1 MFSHYMR
8 AFIIALAGRL
18 SAIRC
23 GDRTPDRIGSSESLR
38 TLIRHPFPELNMT
51 AVNPRLAEN
60 PRLAD
65 YPIDP
70 LFLERWSPRAF
81 TDETIQ
87 EAELLTLFEAARWAP
102 SAANAQPWRFLYA
115 RRGTAHWD
123 KFLGLLV
130 PFNQT
135 WASRA
140 AALIVL
146 VSDPLFLRPGTD
158 EPTTLRSQSLD
169 AGAAWASLAL
179 QATRDGWRAHGM
191 GGIDLERAAV
201 ELNVPPGHRVE
212 LAIAIGRPSDRSS
225 LPEALQAR
233 EFPSGR
239 KRVAEFAFEGGFA
252 AAG

>member
-1 MFSHYMR
+1 
-8 AFIIALAGRL
+8 
-18 SAIRC
+18 
-23 GDRTPDRIGSSESLR
+23 
-38 TLIRHPFPELNMT
+38 MT
-51 AVNPRLAEN
+51 AVDPRLAEN

-70 LFLERWSPRAF
+70 LFLQRWSPRAF
-81 TDETIQ
+81 SDETIR
-87 EAELLTLFEAARWAP
+87 ETELLALFEAARWAP
-102 SAANAQPWRFLYA
+102 SGGNAQPWRFLYA

-123 KFLGLLV
+123 KFVGLVV

-146 VSDPLFLRPGTD
+146 VSDPRWVRPGTD
-158 EPTTLRSQSLD
+158 EATTLRSQSLD

-191 GGIDLERAAV
+191 GGIDIERAAV
-201 ELNVPPGHRVE
+201 ELNVPADYRVE
-212 LAIAIGRPSDRSS
+212 LAIAIGRPGDRSS
-225 LPEALQAR
+225 LPDTLQAR

-239 KRVAEFAFEGGFA
+239 KRVAEFAFEGGFP
-252 AAG
+252 AAGSFPLSSGDV